1 MNVTVQ
7 IPDELAERLTAA
19 GGDLSRR
26 ALEAFALEEFKS
38 GRLTKPEL
46 RRLLGYETRAALDGF
61 LKAHGVFENF
71 TLDDLEQKRR
81 DLISLGMEEELP
93 GPPFK
98 TGRGLLAKYGPA
110 PSAEEIDANRADM
123 FRGFGENAP

>member
-1 MNVTVQ
+1 MTLVINLSR
-7 IPDELAERLTAA
+7 ELAAVLKMHAQAEGVDEAGYARRVLERV
-19 GGDLSRR
+19 
-26 ALEAFALEEFKS
+26 
-38 GRLTKPEL
+38 
-46 RRLLGYETRAALDGF
+46 LGTS
-61 LKAHGVFENF
+61 
-71 TLDDLEQKRR
+71 LEQ
-81 DLISLGMEEELP
+81 P